1 MTRPSLFH
9 RSSTRHRQRDPLEL
23 TRLRR
28 RQARALA
35 SRPPEPPAAAVE
47 AQIEA
52 EPADGE
58 AGRARAA
65 GGPVDL
71 ATYSCDCG
79 LIFSAPVS
87 TTVTCPHCGCEQAW

>member
-9 RSSTRHRQRDPLEL
+9 RSPTRERQRDPREL
-23 TRLRR
+23 ARLRR
-28 RQARALA
+28 RQARAIA
-35 SRPPEPPAAAVE
+35 SRAPGSPAAAIE

-52 EPADGE
+52 EPADGD

-71 ATYSCDCG
+71 ATYSCGCG

-87 TTVTCPHCGCEQAW
+87 TTVACPHCGCEQAW